1 MKYAMMNKIILMG
14 ISMVLLAG
22 CATTPEQCDPHNRD
36 ASLVAKFSCD
46 TSGAY
51 RSQIVQH
58 EQQVRLDQEE
68 NALFHQVYADI
79 KAQQLAT
86 RADLHTQQEKQQAL
100 NESLQTL
107 LTRLKARTG
116 EELGLQHRLNDLER
130 QLQANREPAQD
141 EADMAAQKAQ
151 LAELEQ
157 QVSRLHQSLGYE

>member
-1 MKYAMMNKIILMG
+1 M
-14 ISMVLLAG
+14 
-22 CATTPEQCDPHNRD
+22 
-36 ASLVAKFSCD
+36 
-46 TSGAY
+46 
-51 RSQIVQH
+51 QH
-58 EQQVRLDQEE
+58 EQQVHLDQEE

-79 KAQQLAT
+79 KAQQQAT
-86 RADLHTQQEKQQAL
+86 RADLHTQGEKQQAL

-141 EADMAAQKAQ
+141 EAEMAAQKAQ